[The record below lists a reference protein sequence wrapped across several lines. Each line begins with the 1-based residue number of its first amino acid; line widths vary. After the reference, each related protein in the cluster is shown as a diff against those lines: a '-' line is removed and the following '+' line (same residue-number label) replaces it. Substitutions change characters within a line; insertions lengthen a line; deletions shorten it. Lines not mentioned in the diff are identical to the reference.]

1 MRDRGDAEA
10 PSAGTSQTTNH
21 KAPEPKQRLRRVGT
35 NHRPPTRSLSRPS
48 SRSRLPRIPTPSQQS
63 SHRQSS
69 RPKSDSIRPKL
80 TQLDRSL
87 PISMM
92 QGMRSSRLPNIRQQ
106 LGPQSE
112 PRPPPNHDLL
122 RIEEIDQ
129 VSDPST
135 EIPRR
140 ILQHLGRS

>member
-48 SRSRLPRIPTPSQQS
+48 SRSSLPRIPTPSQQS

-69 RPKSDSIRPKL
+69 RPKSNSIRPKL

-92 QGMRSSRLPNIRQQ
+92 QSMRRSSLTIIRQQ
-106 LGPQSE
+106 LGTKSE
-112 PRPPPNHDLL
+112 PGPPPDHNLL
-122 RIEEIDQ
+122 RIEKIDQ
-129 VSDPST
+129 VGNPGTKIS
-135 EIPRR
+135 RR
-140 ILQHLGRS
+140 ILQHLR